1 MLVVS
6 HLAPWV
12 GAWLWS
18 LIWISVIGGALEGPL
33 FISAEMDSWKK
44 RAPQPE
50 GTRRLLGL
58 HFMQREKR
66 YSGPCLCSSG
76 RNEPGL
82 GGSDVVDAA

>member
-1 MLVVS
+1 MVVTLLRKCVWS

-33 FISAEMDSWKK
+33 FISAEMDSWKREHLARGDK
-44 RAPQPE
+44 EAPRSAFHAK
-50 GTRRLLGL
+50 GK
-58 HFMQREKR
+58 KR

-76 RNEPGL
+76 RNEP
-82 GGSDVVDAA
+82 